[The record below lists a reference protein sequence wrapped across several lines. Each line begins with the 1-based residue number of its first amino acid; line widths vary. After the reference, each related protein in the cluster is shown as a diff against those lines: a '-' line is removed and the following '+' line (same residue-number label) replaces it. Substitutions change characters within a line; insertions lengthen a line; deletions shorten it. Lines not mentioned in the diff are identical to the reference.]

1 MINGLVIDRVLQAT
15 GFSKSTNEPLYRLT
29 QVQNPSLTSSA
40 DQVDALDNTGV
51 KIMSFDRNAAATFS
65 AENAVKDMALL
76 AQQLG
81 SEQVKASDAKKVIV
95 PAFDAIDV
103 VAGQTSYK
111 LANTPV
117 AEPAVYVLN
126 GDGSLGVKIN
136 AAEGATADKG
146 EFVYADGTITIVVDE
161 NDDAT
166 AIIKAGAQLVVM
178 YDYEA
183 AAGKATSIVNNANVF
198 AKAHRLVVEVLAYD
212 PCDTDTMI
220 YMYLIFPNCK
230 MSRNFD
236 LTLDTESAHSFEVE
250 CMVDYCSKDKKLFEI
265 VIPE

>member
-15 GFSKSTNEPLYRLT
+15 GFSKGGEPLYRLT

-81 SEQVKASDAKKVIV
+81 SEQVKSSDAKKVVV
-95 PAFDAIDV
+95 PAFDVVDV
-103 VAGQTSYK
+103 VDGQTEYTLK
-111 LANTPV
+111 NTPIKT
-117 AEPAVYVLN
+117 PSVYVLN
-126 GDGSLGVKIN
+126 GDGSLGGKIEN
-136 AAEGATADKG
+136 ATDAAEGKFA
-146 EFVYADGTITIVVDE
+146 YAAGKITIVISGD
-161 NDDAT
+161 
-166 AIIKAGAQLVVM
+166 IKAGAQLVVM

-183 AAGKATSIVNNANVF
+183 ATDKATSIVNAANVF

-212 PCDTDTMI
+212 PCDTETMI
-220 YMYLIFPNCK
+220 FMYLIFPNCR

-250 CMVDYCSKDKKLFEI
+250 CMVDYCQKDKKLFEI

>member
-15 GFSKSTNEPLYRLT
+15 GFNKRGEPLYRLT

-81 SEQVKASDAKKVIV
+81 SSQVKSSDEKKVVV
-95 PAFDAIDV
+95 PAFDIIDV
-103 VAGQTSYK
+103 VAGKTEYPLDNMPK
-111 LANTPV
+111 DIPT
-117 AEPAVYVLN
+117 VYVLN
-126 GDGSLGVKIN
+126 GDGSLGYKIEN
-136 AAEGATADKG
+136 GTDAAEDIFA
-146 EFVYADGTITIVVDE
+146 YADGKITIV
-161 NDDAT
+161 
-166 AIIKAGAQLVVM
+166 IAGHISAESQLVVM

-183 AAGKATSIVNNANVF
+183 AAGKATSIVNQANVF
-198 AKAHRLVVEVLAYD
+198 AKAHRLVVEVLAYN
-212 PCDTDTMI
+212 PCDTETMI
-220 YMYLIFPNCK
+220 YMYLIFPNCR

-236 LTLDTESAHSFEVE
+236 LTFDTESAHSFEVE
-250 CMVDYCSKDKKLFEI
+250 CMVDYCSKDKKFGI
-265 VIPE
+265 AA

>member
-15 GFSKSTNEPLYRLT
+15 GFTKGGEPLYRLT

-81 SEQVKASDAKKVIV
+81 SEQVKSSADKKVVV
-95 PAFDAIDV
+95 PAFDVIDIV
-103 VAGQTSYK
+103 SGQTEYTLK
-111 LANTPV
+111 NMPINTPS
-117 AEPAVYVLN
+117 VYVLN
-126 GDGSLGVKIN
+126 GDGSLGVKIAYTEDGA
-136 AAEGATADKG
+136 AAEGQFA
-146 EFVYADGTITIVVDE
+146 YADGKITIVIAGD
-161 NDDAT
+161 
-166 AIIKAGAQLVVM
+166 IKAGAQLVVM

-183 AAGKATSIVNNANVF
+183 AAGKATSIVNAANVF

-236 LTLDTESAHSFEVE
+236 LTLDTEAAHSFEVE
-250 CMVDYCSKDKKLFEI
+250 CMVDYCSKDKKLFEV
-265 VIPE
+265 VIPC

>member
-15 GFSKSTNEPLYRLT
+15 GFSKSTGAPLYRLT

-81 SEQVKASDAKKVIV
+81 SAQVVSSDEKKVTV
-95 PAFDAIDV
+95 PAFDVIDV

-111 LANTPV
+111 LANTPKAV
-117 AEPAVYVLN
+117 PSVYVLN
-126 GDGSLGVKIN
+126 GDGSLGVKIEN
-136 AAEGATADKG
+136 TDTEASEGKFA
-146 EFVYADGTITIVVDE
+146 YADGQITIVIGE
-161 NDDAT
+161 A
-166 AIIKAGAQLVVM
+166 IKAEAQLVVM

-183 AAGKATSIVNNANVF
+183 AAGKATSIVNAANVF

-212 PCDTDTMI
+212 PCDSDTMI
-220 YMYLIFPNCK
+220 YMYLIFPNCR